1 MRRVFP
7 VLGKILG
14 IASGAAAA
22 LGATGFVGYRLV
34 ERRRQAGGIRAADS
48 IQAHFDWWREQRSQ
62 PGELLYVA
70 IGDSAAQGI
79 GAARPG
85 RSYVGLLADHMRRV
99 TGRSVRVVNLSIS
112 GARVADALAKQLPH
126 VAGLRPDV
134 MTVSIGA
141 NDIGT
146 HFDPARF
153 EQQIEHLYSALP
165 PHAIVADVPSFY
177 LGARERQARAA
188 AAIVRRIAARH
199 ALLVAPLHRA
209 TRRVGAPW
217 YVMRQVAADFFHPND
232 RGYSVWA
239 SAFFAQV
246 DRRIAERDS
255 GLA

>member
-1 MRRVFP
+1 VWGR
-7 VLGKILG
+7 ILG
-14 IASGAAAA
+14 IASGTVAAV
-22 LGATGFVGYRLV
+22 ATAGFVGYRLV

-48 IQAHFDWWREQRSQ
+48 IPVHSDWWREQRSR

-79 GAARPG
+79 GASRPG

-112 GARVADALAKQLPH
+112 GARVGDALAKQLPH
-126 VAGLRPDV
+126 VSGLRPDV

-141 NDIGT
+141 NDIGS
-146 HFDPARF
+146 HFHAERF
-153 EQQIEHLYSALP
+153 EQQLERLYGALP
-165 PHAIVADVPSFY
+165 AHAIVADVPSFY
-177 LGARERQARAA
+177 LGAKERQARVANT
-188 AAIVRRIAARH
+188 IVRRIAARH
-199 ALLVAPLHRA
+199 SLYVAPLHRA

-239 SAFFAQV
+239 SAFFAQI
-246 DRRIAERDS
+246 DRRLAERDS